1 MKARQLILL
10 AVGLAL
16 IAGGAGLL
24 LRLKAIQRLGEP
36 GVKVSPIPGTD
47 RLRIDLPE
55 RVPLY
60 ESTNVE
66 PARVELEMLPE
77 DTTFGRRV
85 YRASDGFQIMVS
97 AVMMGSDRTS
107 IHKPEFCL
115 TAQGWRID
123 RQEKGVLPIYRPHRY
138 DLPVQR
144 YTATAEIEDPSGRR
158 VPWSGVYVFWF
169 VADNKLTASH
179 WVRVGW
185 ITRELLRRGVLP
197 RWAYI
202 SCFSACQP
210 GQEEATFR
218 RMRQF
223 LTASVPEFQT
233 TVPPPMVEGG
243 AEP

>member
-1 MKARQLILL
+1 MKARQCILFALAL
-10 AVGLAL
+10 AV
-16 IAGGAGLL
+16 IVGGGGLL
-24 LRLKAIQRLGEP
+24 VRLKSIQRLGAP
-36 GVKVSPIPGTD
+36 GIKVSPIEGSD
-47 RLRIDLPE
+47 RLRIELPE

-60 ESTNVE
+60 ESTGME
-66 PARVELEMLPE
+66 PTRAELDMLPE
-77 DTTFGRRV
+77 DTTFARRL
-85 YRASDGFQIMVS
+85 YRAADGFQIMMNV
-97 AVMMGSDRTS
+97 VMMGTDRTS

-115 TAQGWRID
+115 TAQGWRIE
-123 RQEKGVLPIYRPHRY
+123 RQEADVLPVYRPHRY

-144 YTATAEIEDPSGRR
+144 YTTKAEWEQEGGRR

-169 VADNKLTASH
+169 VAENKLTASH

-202 SCFSACQP
+202 GCFAACPP

-223 LTASVPEFQT
+223 LTSSVPDFQT
-233 TVPPPMVEGG
+233 AVPPALAG
-243 AEP
+243 ASAER